1 MAITFYNRSNGTDT
15 PEEPKYVGAVLDTFE
30 RNGYHDSYW
39 FALVWDD
46 ESRTVKAIETGST
59 AYYGGAAVEV
69 DATDI
74 KRQYAQSFAAHS
86 LGMWLIDNH
95 TTAKVGSKVK
105 SLTTRGKAKGV
116 IGEVI
121 RFEESKFQ
129 TAWEARYSPKM
140 VAVVRVENED
150 SPHCGRNVMVDPK
163 RLEVTEEL
171 TMDRRQAYMIQAL
184 RYVERKDVRTLFH
197 PEHGSLVNPEK
208 AFA

>member
-1 MAITFYNRSNGTDT
+1 MAVTFYNHSNGTDT

-39 FALVWDD
+39 YAIVWDE
-46 ESRTVKAIETGST
+46 ESRTVKCVETGST

-69 DATDI
+69 DATAI
-74 KRQYAQSFAAHS
+74 KIQFAQSYAAHS

-95 TTAKVGSKVK
+95 KKATVGSKVK
-105 SLTTRGKAKGV
+105 SLTTRGKAKG
-116 IGEVI
+116 IHGEVI

-129 TAWEARYSPKM
+129 TSWEARYSPKM

-150 SPHCGRNVMVDPK
+150 SPHCGRNVMVDPS

-171 TMDRRQAYMIQAL
+171 TMDRRQEYMIQAI
-184 RYVERKDVRTLFH
+184 RYVERKDMRTLFH
-197 PEHGSLVNPEK
+197 PEFGSLVNPER